1 MMRNVNEKKEVY
13 CMFLALKE
21 LKHGKL
27 RFTMIGLIIVLI
39 AWLVFILSGLGNGLS
54 TLSAATIKNWE
65 AEHVVYEN
73 GAGAKFSKSLLSQS
87 LQSKIEAQP
96 GVEEVAP
103 FSQAVIA
110 ILPIDGVAEGEDK
123 VDAALLG
130 IEASSFLH
138 PEVIEGK
145 AIEPSIKNGVVANVT
160 LKHQNG
166 YEIGDEI
173 AIDGSELNAK
183 IIGFVKNETFNHLP
197 SLFANMDFVREYK
210 YSAPGS
216 NNGVEDAINAFAI
229 LGKDVDA
236 VQIEKEVD
244 GVEVVTKSSAI
255 NGMPGYTAENG
266 TIMMML
272 VFLIVISAFVIAAF
286 FYVLTIQ
293 KTQQFGVMKA
303 IGASNGFIARAIVS
317 QVFVLSFFSILI
329 GIGLTYLTAMVFPE
343 EMPFNLDP
351 VLVIIYG
358 IVLLVISVG
367 SSLFSV
373 RRISKIDPLT
383 ALGRVE

>member
-1 MMRNVNEKKEVY
+1 
-13 CMFLALKE
+13 MFLALKE
-21 LKHGKL
+21 LLHNKL

-65 AEHVVYEN
+65 AEHVVYEK
-73 GAGAKFSKSLLSQS
+73 GAGATFSKSLISES
-87 LQSKIEAQP
+87 LQSEIEAQP
-96 GVEEVAP
+96 NVKAVAP

-110 ILPIDGVAEGEDK
+110 VLPVDGVVEDEEK
-123 VDAALLG
+123 TDAALLG
-130 IEASSFLH
+130 IEAGTFLE
-138 PEVIEGK
+138 PEIVEGQ
-145 AIEPSIKNGVVANVT
+145 ALDPSIKNGVIGNIT
-160 LKHQNG
+160 LKDQQG
-166 YEIGDEI
+166 YAIGDVL
-173 AIDGSELNAK
+173 AIDGSEMEVQ

-197 SLFANMDFVREYK
+197 ALYANMEFMREYK
-210 YSAPGS
+210 YAAPGS
-216 NNGVEDAINAFAI
+216 NNGVEDAINAFAV
-229 LGKDVDA
+229 LGQDVDPDA
-236 VQIEKEVD
+236 MASNIE
-244 GVEVVTKSSAI
+244 GIEVVKKSAAI

-272 VFLIVISAFVIAAF
+272 AFLIVISAFVIAVF

-303 IGASNGFIARAIVS
+303 MGASNGFIAKAIVS
-317 QVFVLSFFSILI
+317 QVFVLSFIAI
-329 GIGLTYLTAMVFPE
+329 IVGIGLTYLTAMAFPE
-343 EMPFNLDP
+343 GMPFNLDP
-351 VLVIIYG
+351 TLVVTYA

-373 RRISKIDPLT
+373 SRISKIDPLT

>member
-1 MMRNVNEKKEVY
+1 
-13 CMFLALKE
+13 MFLALKE

-27 RFTMIGLIIVLI
+27 RFTMIGLIIILI

-73 GAGAKFSKSLLSQS
+73 GAGATFSKSLLSQS

-96 GVEEVAP
+96 GVEEVTP
-103 FSQAVIA
+103 FSQSVIA

-130 IEASSFLH
+130 IEAGSILH

-145 AIEPSIKNGVVANVT
+145 AVDPKIKNGVVANIT
-160 LKHQNG
+160 LKNKEG
-166 YEIGDEI
+166 YEIGDSV
-173 AIDGSELNAK
+173 AIDGSELNAE

-236 VQIEKEVD
+236 AQIEKEVD
-244 GVEVVTKSSAI
+244 GVEVVTKSAAI

-272 VFLIVISAFVIAAF
+272 VFLIVISAFVIAVF

-303 IGASNGFIARAIVS
+303 IGASNGFIAKAIVS

>member
-1 MMRNVNEKKEVY
+1 
-13 CMFLALKE
+13 MFLALKE

-73 GAGAKFSKSLLSQS
+73 GAGATFSKSLLSQS
-87 LQSKIEAQP
+87 LQSEIEAQP

-110 ILPIDGVAEGEDK
+110 ILPTAGVTEGEKK
-123 VDAALLG
+123 VDTALLG
-130 IEASSFLH
+130 IEAGTFLH
-138 PEVIEGK
+138 PEVVEGK
-145 AIEPSIKNGVVANVT
+145 ALDPNIKNGVVGNII
-160 LKHQNG
+160 LKDQKG
-166 YEIGDEI
+166 YAIGDVI
-173 AIDGSELNAK
+173 AIDGSELEVE
-183 IIGFVKNETFNHLP
+183 IIGFVENETFNHLP
-197 SLFANMDFVREYK
+197 SLFANMDFVRDYK
-210 YSAPGS
+210 YAAPGS
-216 NNGVEDAINAFAI
+216 NNGVEDAINAFAV

-236 VQIEKEVD
+236 EQMIKAVD
-244 GVEVVTKSSAI
+244 GVEVVTKSAAI

-272 VFLIVISAFVIAAF
+272 VFLIVISAFVIAVF

-317 QVFVLSFFSILI
+317 QVFVLSFFSILV

-351 VLVIIYG
+351 ALVITYG
-358 IVLLVISVG
+358 IVLLAISVG

>member
-1 MMRNVNEKKEVY
+1 
-13 CMFLALKE
+13 MFLALKE

-54 TLSAATIKNWE
+54 TLSAATIKNWD
-65 AEHVVYEN
+65 AEHVVYEK
-73 GAGAKFSKSLLSQS
+73 GAGATFSKSLLSQS

-110 ILPIDGVAEGEDK
+110 ILPIDGIAEGEEK
-123 VDAALLG
+123 VDVALLG
-130 IEASSFLH
+130 IEESSFLH

-145 AIEPSIKNGVVANVT
+145 AIESSIKNGVVANVT
-160 LKHQNG
+160 LKNQKG

-173 AIDGSELNAK
+173 AIDGSELNAI
-183 IIGFVKNETFNHLP
+183 IIGFVENETFNHLP
-197 SLFANMDFVREYK
+197 SLFGNMDFVREYK

-216 NNGVEDAINAFAI
+216 NNGVEDAINAFTI

-236 VQIEKEVD
+236 VQMENEID

-272 VFLIVISAFVIAAF
+272 VFLIVISAFVIAVF

-303 IGASNGFIARAIVS
+303 IGASNGFIAKAIMS

-351 VLVIIYG
+351 VLVITYG

-367 SSLFSV
+367 SSLFSI

>member
-1 MMRNVNEKKEVY
+1 
-13 CMFLALKE
+13 MFLALKE

-27 RFTMIGLIIVLI
+27 RFTMIGLIIILI

-65 AEHVVYEN
+65 AEHVVYED
-73 GAGAKFSKSLLSQS
+73 GAGATFSKSLLSQS

-103 FSQAVIA
+103 FSQSVIA
-110 ILPIDGVAEGEDK
+110 VLPLDGVAEGEDK

-130 IEASSFLH
+130 IEAGSFLL

-145 AIEPSIKNGVVANVT
+145 AVDPNIKNGVVANIT
-160 LKHQNG
+160 LKNTNG
-166 YEIGDEI
+166 YEIGDI
-173 AIDGSELNAK
+173 AIDGSELNAE

-197 SLFANMDFVREYK
+197 SLFANMDFVREFK

-236 VQIEKEVD
+236 AQIEKEVD
-244 GVEVVTKSSAI
+244 GVEVVTKSEAI

-272 VFLIVISAFVIAAF
+272 VFLIVISAFVIAVF

-303 IGASNGFIARAIVS
+303 IGASNGFIAKAIVS
-317 QVFVLSFFSILI
+317 QVFVLSFFSILL
-329 GIGLTYLTAMVFPE
+329 GIALTYLTAMVFPE

>member
-1 MMRNVNEKKEVY
+1 
-13 CMFLALKE
+13 MFLALKE

-54 TLSAATIKNWE
+54 TLSAATVKNWD
-65 AEHVVYEN
+65 AEHVVYED
-73 GAGAKFSKSLLSQS
+73 GAGATFSKSLLSQS

-96 GVEEVAP
+96 GVEEAAP

-110 ILPIDGVAEGEDK
+110 ILPIDGIAEGEEK
-123 VDAALLG
+123 VDVALLG
-130 IEASSFLH
+130 IEDSSFLH
-138 PEVIEGK
+138 PDVIEGK
-145 AIEPSIKNGVVANVT
+145 AIDPSINNGVVANIT
-160 LKHQNG
+160 LKKLNG

-173 AIDGSELNAK
+173 AIDGSKLNAE
-183 IIGFVKNETFNHLP
+183 IIGFVENETFNHLP
-197 SLFANMDFVREYK
+197 SLFGNMDFVREYK

-236 VQIEKEVD
+236 VQMEKEID
-244 GVEVVTKSSAI
+244 GIEVVTKSAAI

-272 VFLIVISAFVIAAF
+272 VFLIVISAFVIAVF

-303 IGASNGFIARAIVS
+303 IGASNGFIAKAIVS

-329 GIGLTYLTAMVFPE
+329 GIGLTYLTALVFPD

-351 VLVIIYG
+351 VLVITYG

-367 SSLFSV
+367 SSLFSI

>member
-1 MMRNVNEKKEVY
+1 
-13 CMFLALKE
+13 MFLALKE

-65 AEHVVYEN
+65 AEHVVYEK
-73 GAGAKFSKSLLSQS
+73 GAGATFSKSLLSQS
-87 LQSKIEAQP
+87 LQSEIEAQP

-103 FSQAVIA
+103 FSQVVIA
-110 ILPIDGVAEGEDK
+110 ILPIGGVAEGENK

-130 IEASSFLH
+130 IEAGSFLH

-145 AIEPSIKNGVVANVT
+145 AIDPNIKNGVVANVT
-160 LKHQNG
+160 IKNQNG
-166 YEIGDEI
+166 YEIGDQI
-173 AIDGSELNAK
+173 AIDGSELNAE

-197 SLFANMDFVREYK
+197 SLFGNMDFVREYK

-216 NNGVEDAINAFAI
+216 NNGVEDAINAFTI

-236 VQIEKEVD
+236 IQMEKELD
-244 GVEVVTKSSAI
+244 GIEVVTKSSAI

-272 VFLIVISAFVIAAF
+272 VFLIVISAFVIAVF

-303 IGASNGFIARAIVS
+303 IGASNGFIAKAIVS

-358 IVLLVISVG
+358 IVLLAISVG
-367 SSLFSV
+367 SSLFSI

>member
-1 MMRNVNEKKEVY
+1 
-13 CMFLALKE
+13 MFLALKE

-65 AEHVVYEN
+65 AEHVVYED
-73 GAGAKFSKSLLSQS
+73 GAGANFSKSLLSQS
-87 LQSKIEAQP
+87 MQSKIEAQP
-96 GVEEVAP
+96 DVEAVAP

-110 ILPIDGVAEGEDK
+110 IMPIEGIAEGENK
-123 VDAALLG
+123 EDAALLG
-130 IEASSFLH
+130 IEAGSFLL
-138 PEVIEGK
+138 PEIIEGK
-145 AIEPSIKNGVVANVT
+145 AIDPNIKNGVVANVT
-160 LKHQNG
+160 LRDQKG
-166 YEIGDEI
+166 FEIGDKI
-173 AIDGSELNAK
+173 AIDGSELNAE
-183 IIGFVKNETFNHLP
+183 IIGFVENETFNHLP
-197 SLFANMDFVREYK
+197 SLFANMDFVRDYK

-216 NNGVEDAINAFAI
+216 NNGVEDAINAFAV

-236 VQIEKEVD
+236 IQMEKEID
-244 GVEVVTKSSAI
+244 GVEVVTKSAAI

-272 VFLIVISAFVIAAF
+272 VFLIVISAFVIAVF

-317 QVFVLSFFSILI
+317 QVFMLSFVSILI

-358 IVLLVISVG
+358 IVLLVISVS

>member
-1 MMRNVNEKKEVY
+1 
-13 CMFLALKE
+13 MFLALKE

-73 GAGAKFSKSLLSQS
+73 GAEAKFSKSLLSQS
-87 LQSKIEAQP
+87 LKSEIEAQP
-96 GVEEVAP
+96 GVNEVAA
-103 FSQAVIA
+103 FSQAFIA
-110 ILPIDGVAEGEDK
+110 ILPIDGVAEGENK
-123 VDAALLG
+123 VDVALLG
-130 IEASSFLH
+130 IEADSFLH

-145 AIEPSIKNGVVANVT
+145 AIDPNIKNGVVANVT
-160 LKHQNG
+160 LKDQKG
-166 YEIGDEI
+166 YKVGDEI
-173 AIDGSELNAK
+173 AINGSNLNAE
-183 IIGFVKNETFNHLP
+183 IIGFVGNETFNHLP
-197 SLFANMDFVREYK
+197 SLFANMDFLREYK

-216 NNGVEDAINAFAI
+216 NNGVEDAVNAFAI
-229 LGKDVDA
+229 LGKDLDA
-236 VQIEKEVD
+236 AQMEKKVD

-272 VFLIVISAFVIAAF
+272 VFLIVISAFVIAVF

-303 IGASNGFIARAIVS
+303 IGASNGFIAKAIVS

-329 GIGLTYLTAMVFPE
+329 GIGLTYLTAMIFPE

-358 IVLLVISVG
+358 IVLLLISVG

>member
-1 MMRNVNEKKEVY
+1 
-13 CMFLALKE
+13 MFLALKE
-21 LKHGKL
+21 LLHNKL

-73 GAGAKFSKSLLSQS
+73 GAGATFSKSLISES
-87 LQSKIEAQP
+87 LQSDIEAQP
-96 GVEEVAP
+96 NVEAVAP

-110 ILPIDGVAEGEDK
+110 VLPVDGVVEDEEK
-123 VDAALLG
+123 TDAALLG
-130 IEASSFLH
+130 IEAGTFLE
-138 PEVIEGK
+138 PEIVEGK
-145 AIEPSIKNGVVANVT
+145 ALDPSIKNGVIGNIT
-160 LKHQNG
+160 LKDQG
-166 YEIGDEI
+166 YAIGDVL
-173 AIDGSELNAK
+173 AIDGSEMEVQ
-183 IIGFVKNETFNHLP
+183 ITGFVKDETFNHLP
-197 SLFANMDFVREYK
+197 ALFANMDFVREYK
-210 YSAPGS
+210 YAAPGS
-216 NNGVEDAINAFAI
+216 NNGVEDAVNAFAV
-229 LGKDVDA
+229 LGQDVDPDA
-236 VQIEKEVD
+236 MASNID
-244 GVEVVTKSSAI
+244 GIEVVKKSAAI

-272 VFLIVISAFVIAAF
+272 AFLIVISAFVIAVF

-303 IGASNGFIARAIVS
+303 MGASNGFIAKAIVS
-317 QVFVLSFFSILI
+317 QVFVISFIAILV
-329 GIGLTYLTAMVFPE
+329 GVGLTYLTAMAFPE
-343 EMPFNLDP
+343 GMPFNLDP
-351 VLVIIYG
+351 TLVVTYA

-373 RRISKIDPLT
+373 SRISKIDPLT